1 MLFFQQEVNFMD
13 INFSVLQRSPLFDGI
28 RQEDIPGLLAC
39 LGASHRKVGKQQY
52 IMTEGEPATQL
63 GILLSG
69 SASIVNQDILGNR
82 SIVSLVQPGQ
92 LFAESFSC
100 AGAQTLPVSVV
111 ANEDTSVL
119 LIDSRRITQ
128 SCSNACGFHNQMI
141 YNLLQAV
148 AARNLEFHQKL
159 EITAKRTTRDKLM
172 AYLLSQ
178 AKQAGSKEFTI
189 PYDRQG
195 LADYLGVERSAM
207 SAELSKLQKE
217 GVLKTDRSHFILT

>member
-1 MLFFQQEVNFMD
+1 MLFFQQEVIFMN
-13 INFSVLQRSPLFDGI
+13 INFSVLQQSPLFVGI

-39 LGASHRKVGKQQY
+39 LGASHRKIGKQQY
-52 IMTEGEPATQL
+52 IMAEGDPATQL

-92 LFAESFSC
+92 LFAESFAC
-100 AGAQTLPVSVV
+100 AEAQTLPVSVI
-111 ANEDTSVL
+111 ANEDVSVL
-119 LIDSRRITQ
+119 LIDCRRITQ

-207 SAELSKLQKE
+207 STELSKLQKE

>member
-1 MLFFQQEVNFMD
+1 MEKY
-13 INFSVLQRSPLFDGI
+13 FSVLQTSPLFQGI
-28 RQEDIPGLLAC
+28 REQDIPGLLTC
-39 LGASHRKVGKQQY
+39 LGAAVRTAGKQQH
-52 IMTEGEPATQL
+52 ILTEGEPANRL

-69 SASIVNQDILGNR
+69 SASIVHQDIYGNR

-92 LFAESFSC
+92 LFAESFAC
-100 AGAQTLPVSVV
+100 AGASTLPVSVV
-111 ANEDTSVL
+111 ANEDAAFM
-119 LIDSRRITQ
+119 LIDCRRITQ

-148 AARNLEFHQKL
+148 AARNLEIHQKL
-159 EITAKRTTRDKLM
+159 EITARRTTREKLM

-178 AKQAGSKEFTI
+178 AKLAGRKDFSI

-217 GVLKTDRSHFILT
+217 GILTTNRSHFTLL

>member
-1 MLFFQQEVNFMD
+1 MEQY
-13 INFSVLQRSPLFDGI
+13 FSALRQSPLFEGI
-28 RQEDIPGLLAC
+28 ADSDIPGLLTC
-39 LGASHRKVGKQQY
+39 LGASVRKVGRQQH
-52 IMTEGEPATQL
+52 ILSEGAPATHL

-69 SASIVNQDILGNR
+69 SAAVVNEDIYGNR
-82 SIVSLVQPGQ
+82 SILSLVQPGQ
-92 LFAESFSC
+92 LFAESFAC
-100 AGAQTLPVSVV
+100 AGAPALPVSVV
-111 ANEDTSVL
+111 ANEDTAVM
-119 LIDSRRITQ
+119 LIDCRRITK

-148 AARNLEFHQKL
+148 AARSLEFHQKL
-159 EITAKRTTRDKLM
+159 EITAKRTTREKLM

-189 PYDRQG
+189 PYNRQE

-217 GVLKTDRSHFILT
+217 GILQTNRSRFTLL

>member
-1 MLFFQQEVNFMD
+1 MEKY
-13 INFSVLQRSPLFDGI
+13 FSVLHRSPLFQGI
-28 RQEDIPGLLAC
+28 QAQDIPGLLTC
-39 LGASHRKVGKQQY
+39 LGAAIRNVGRQQY
-52 IMTEGEPATQL
+52 ILTEGEPANRL

-69 SASIVNQDILGNR
+69 SASIVHQDIYGNR

-92 LFAESFSC
+92 LFAESFAC

-111 ANEDTSVL
+111 ANEDTAVM
-119 LIDSRRITQ
+119 LIDCRRITQ
-128 SCSNACGFHNQMI
+128 SCTNACGFHNQMI

-159 EITAKRTTRDKLM
+159 EITAKRTTREKLM

-178 AKQAGSKEFTI
+178 AKLAGRKDFTI

-217 GVLKTDRSHFILT
+217 GILKTNRSRFQLL

>member
-1 MLFFQQEVNFMD
+1 MD
-13 INFSVLQRSPLFDGI
+13 INISALRQSPLFEGI
-28 RQEDIPGLLAC
+28 RDADIPGLLAC
-39 LGASHRKVGKQQY
+39 LGASVRKIGRQQY
-52 IMTEGEPATQL
+52 IMTEGDPATQL

-82 SIVSLVQPGQ
+82 SILSLVQPGQ
-92 LFAESFSC
+92 LFAESFAC
-100 AGAQTLPVSVV
+100 AGAKTLPISVV
-111 ANEDTSVL
+111 ANEEVSVM
-119 LIDSRRITQ
+119 LIDCRRITQ
-128 SCSNACGFHNQMI
+128 SCTNACGFHNQMI

-159 EITAKRTTRDKLM
+159 EITAKRTTREKLM

-217 GVLKTDRSHFILT
+217 GVLETNRSWFQLL

>member
-1 MLFFQQEVNFMD
+1 MKN
-13 INFSVLQRSPLFDGI
+13 NFSVLRQSPLFEGI
-28 RQEDIPGLLAC
+28 REEDIPGLLAC
-39 LGASHRKVGKQQY
+39 LGASVRKIGKQQH
-52 IMTEGEPATQL
+52 IMSEGDPATQL

-69 SASIVNQDILGNR
+69 SASIINQDILGNR
-82 SIVSLVQPGQ
+82 SILSLVQPGQ

-100 AGAQTLPVSVV
+100 AGAKTLPVSVV
-111 ANEDTSVL
+111 ANEDSSVM

-159 EITAKRTTRDKLM
+159 EITAKRTTREKLM

-178 AKQAGSKEFTI
+178 AKAAGSREFAI

-207 SAELSKLQKE
+207 SAELSRLQKE
-217 GVLKTDRSHFILT
+217 GVLQTNRSRFILL